1 MREFLHEVYPAGNP
15 NMNNLLLEFA
25 GVPVKI
31 AALMDIQSIPKV
43 ELHCHLEGCF
53 RPASVMALGRDLGL
67 AVPQDP
73 EQFRNEWMITQPL
86 ATLQEA
92 LQCFVNIQSI
102 WCDESA
108 IERLTRE
115 AVEDAEAQGIKIL
128 ELRYSPDFIRNGHAH
143 LNFEKIHGA
152 ILRGL
157 ADVDDSRI
165 AVGLIGI
172 VQKTL
177 AIKDAAYTT
186 DFIIENRDS
195 FVALDFADQD
205 THHLEAY
212 RPLVDRA
219 RAAGLRLTTHAG
231 EEKSPDA
238 PRHVRDAIDILG
250 TERVGHGIHIIDDQ
264 DIMDIV
270 IGKAVPLEVCPT
282 SNWLTN
288 AVPSTAAHPVRRLL
302 DAGVPLTINSDDPG
316 LFGIDLCHEY
326 TLLHRE
332 HGFDAEEFDAC
343 NDLAASHSFIAL
355 EKKQKVWPRPI
366 KEKS

>member
-1 MREFLHEVYPAGNP
+1 M
-15 NMNNLLLEFA
+15 
-25 GVPVKI
+25 
-31 AALMDIQSIPKV
+31 
-43 ELHCHLEGCF
+43 ELGAE
-53 RPASVMALGRDLGL
+53 LGL
-67 AVPQDP
+67 PVPADP
-73 EQFRNEWMITQPL
+73 GQFRREWMIARPL

-92 LQCFVNIQSI
+92 LRCFVNIQSI
-102 WCDESA
+102 WCDEGA

-115 AVEDAEAQGIKIL
+115 AVEDAEAQGIRIL

-143 LNFEKIHGA
+143 LNFDKIHNA

-157 ADVDDSRI
+157 GNVDDSRI

-177 AIKDAAYTT
+177 SIKDAAYTT

-205 THHLEAY
+205 THDLAAY
-212 RPLVDRA
+212 RPMVDKA

-231 EEKSPDA
+231 EENSPDA
-238 PRHVRDAIDILG
+238 PQHVLDAIETLG
-250 TERVGHGIHIIDDQ
+250 TERVGHGIHIIDEQ
-264 DIMDIV
+264 AVMDVV
-270 IGKAVPLEVCPT
+270 IGRRIPLEVCPT

-326 TLLHRE
+326 RVLEQE
-332 HGFDAEEFDAC
+332 HGFGEKEFDAC
-343 NDLAASHSFIAL
+343 NDLAASCSFIPV
-355 EKKQKVWPRPI
+355 EKKQKAWPRPI
-366 KEKS
+366 EEMS

>member
-1 MREFLHEVYPAGNP
+1 
-15 NMNNLLLEFA
+15 
-25 GVPVKI
+25 
-31 AALMDIQSIPKV
+31 MDIQSIPKV

-53 RPASVMALGRDLGL
+53 RPSTVMELGPALGLP
-67 AVPQDP
+67 VPQDP
-73 EQFRNEWMITQPL
+73 LQFQREWMITRPL

-92 LQCFVNIQSI
+92 LRCFVNIQSI
-102 WCDESA
+102 WCDEGA

-115 AVEDAEAQGIKIL
+115 AVEDAQAQGIRIL

-143 LNFEKIHGA
+143 LNFEKIHNS

-157 ADVDDSRI
+157 ADVDESRI

-177 AIKDAAYTT
+177 SIEAAEYTT
-186 DFIIENRDS
+186 DFIIENRDT

-205 THHLEAY
+205 THQLAAY
-212 RPLVDRA
+212 RPMVDKA

-238 PRHVRDAIDILG
+238 PQHVLDAIRTLG

-264 DIMDIV
+264 AVMDIV
-270 IGKAVPLEVCPT
+270 IDNSIPLEVCPT

-288 AVPSTAAHPVRRLL
+288 AVPSTAEHPVRRLL
-302 DAGVPLTINSDDPG
+302 DAGVPVTINSDDPG

-326 TLLHRE
+326 GILHTE
-332 HGFDAEEFDAC
+332 HGFGAADFDNC
-343 NDLAASHSFIAL
+343 NDLAASHSFISI
-355 EKKQKVWPRPI
+355 EKKQKAWPRPI
-366 KEKS
+366 KEKG